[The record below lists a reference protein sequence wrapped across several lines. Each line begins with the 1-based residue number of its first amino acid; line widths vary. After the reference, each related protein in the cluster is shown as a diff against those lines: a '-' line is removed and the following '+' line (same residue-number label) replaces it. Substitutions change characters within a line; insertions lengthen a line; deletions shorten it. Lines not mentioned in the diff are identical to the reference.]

1 MRKTV
6 IYNTGE
12 TIRFRCWNRKGYAI
26 FRSLHRHV
34 TIGRVCKSIAD
45 SALKKD
51 KNTLNLENRRG
62 GVDFRMQTEEE
73 AWPPEGSPELSSVLF
88 FLSAFGSSA
97 AIKLTNIPE
106 APATYSHLFVTHK
119 SGVTKEP
126 HPHPYGCPSVFF
138 VTPLFYIQNVMIEKL
153 ERKVHEGQPFTPE
166 EVLQLTENA
175 PLDALCEAS
184 HRITLRHASRKFD
197 LCSIIN
203 AKSGRCSENCKWCAQ
218 SAHHPTGIETYGIV
232 SKEECLRHARIN
244 ENAGIRRFSL
254 VASGKK
260 PTDREVDTWC
270 EHLAYL
276 SRHTHISLCVSLG
289 LASEG
294 QLDKLHRAGAV
305 RYHCNLE
312 TAPSFFA
319 RLCSTHT
326 QAEKIET
333 LRAARRVGMEVCCGG
348 IIGMGENMRQRA
360 ELAFTLKS
368 LDISSIPLN
377 LLHPIKET
385 PLETMPPLSEEEILR
400 TIALFRFVN
409 PSAYLRF
416 AGGRSKLSDEMIRRA
431 MYTGINSAI
440 AGDLLTTIGSNVK
453 EDVERIKET
462 GYEL

>member
-1 MRKTV
+1 
-6 IYNTGE
+6 
-12 TIRFRCWNRKGYAI
+12 
-26 FRSLHRHV
+26 
-34 TIGRVCKSIAD
+34 
-45 SALKKD
+45 
-51 KNTLNLENRRG
+51 
-62 GVDFRMQTEEE
+62 
-73 AWPPEGSPELSSVLF
+73 
-88 FLSAFGSSA
+88 
-97 AIKLTNIPE
+97 
-106 APATYSHLFVTHK
+106 
-119 SGVTKEP
+119 
-126 HPHPYGCPSVFF
+126 
-138 VTPLFYIQNVMIEKL
+138 MIEKL

-360 ELAFTLKS
+360 ELAS
-368 LDISSIPLN
+368 RLN
-377 LLHPIKET
+377 RWTYL
-385 PLETMPPLSEEEILR
+385 
-400 TIALFRFVN
+400 
-409 PSAYLRF
+409 PSR
-416 AGGRSKLSDEMIRRA
+416 
-431 MYTGINSAI
+431 
-440 AGDLLTTIGSNVK
+440 
-453 EDVERIKET
+453 
-462 GYEL
+462 